1 MAYLAQTKGGQPIL
15 ILKEGTS
22 RSRGKEA
29 QRNNIMVAKVIA
41 EAIREKQGRCWW
53 RSRRNCQAQI
63 YEGLESK

>member
-1 MAYLAQTKGGQPIL
+1 MAYLAQTQSGQPVL

-22 RSRGKEA
+22 RRRGKEA
-29 QRNNIMVAKVIA
+29 QRNNIMAAKVIA
-41 EAIREKQGRCWW
+41 EAIQEKQGRCWW